1 MKRIKRFYDS
11 VDIRRSTENSFSLLL
26 NGKTVKTP
34 LGEPFNLSNEAIA
47 AAVATEWQL
56 QKEFVVP
63 NTMPINT
70 ILMTHIDIDSKLTRN
85 DKLLQISRFF
95 QTDTLRF
102 PESDELSGLFKM
114 QNEKWHPI
122 FQHLKSSNIT
132 FTQCRGT
139 FSLPESTEAEITAIN
154 NVLLKDYDPLLLCML
169 ETASK
174 YLKSGTTAVGL
185 IDRAITPQEAFEAAY
200 AEELHQRR
208 EWGLV
213 EGDHDIQDA
222 ETMLWLHGVY
232 ILSYLVRMWFTSY
245 DIIQYSE
252 NNFHGIHQNC
262 MHIFFLVE

>member
-1 MKRIKRFYDS
+1 MKRIKRFYDI

-26 NGKTVKTP
+26 NGKSVKTP
-34 LGEPFNLSNEAIA
+34 LGGPFILPSEAIA
-47 AAVATEWQL
+47 AAVASEWQL
-56 QKEFVVP
+56 QKEFIIP

-70 ILMTHIDIDSKLTRN
+70 VLMTHIDIDSKLDRN
-85 DKLLQISRFF
+85 EKLLQINRFF

-102 PESDELSGLFKM
+102 PESDEQSALLNF

-122 FQHLKSSNIT
+122 FKYLKSRGIT
-132 FTQCRGT
+132 LSQSRGT
-139 FSLPESTEAEITAIN
+139 FSLPESTEAEIATIN
-154 NVLLKDYDPLLLCML
+154 NVLLGGYDSLLLSML

-174 YLKSGTTAVGL
+174 YLKSGTAAVGL

-222 ETMLWLHGVY
+222 ETMLWLHGLY
-232 ILSYLVRMWFTSY
+232 TLSYLVRM
-245 DIIQYSE
+245 
-252 NNFHGIHQNC
+252 
-262 MHIFFLVE
+262 